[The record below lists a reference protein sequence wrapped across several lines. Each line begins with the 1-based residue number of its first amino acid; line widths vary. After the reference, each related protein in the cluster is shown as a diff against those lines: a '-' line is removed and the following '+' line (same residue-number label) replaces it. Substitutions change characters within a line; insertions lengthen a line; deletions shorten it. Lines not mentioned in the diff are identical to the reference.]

1 MGMATLI
8 DFTSREIISD
18 VATPR
23 RSPGTR
29 AIGRWLVYTAATL
42 WRLSDLL
49 ARVSPLRPKRRRRGE
64 AKLGEAELPLL
75 THPDPDVR
83 LLADLAQR
91 LGDAATVLS
100 PPEPQDDLDPDL
112 DIPF

>member
-1 MGMATLI
+1 MDMATLL
-8 DFTSREIISD
+8 DFTSRTIISD

-29 AIGRWLVYTAATL
+29 AIAEWLVYTAATL
-42 WRLSDLL
+42 WRLADLL
-49 ARVSPLRPKRRRRGE
+49 ARVSPLRPKRLRRGA
-64 AKLGEAELPLL
+64 AKLGAAELPLL
-75 THPDPDVR
+75 KHPDPDVR

-91 LGDAATVLS
+91 LGDAATSLS
-100 PPEPQDDLDPDL
+100 PADPGGDLDPDL